1 MKIAQTLEGVTH
13 THTHTHVYSLQN
25 KIVLNY
31 IKNVVGLMSLK
42 LNNMKNKDSN
52 NVQNRCA

>member
-1 MKIAQTLEGVTH
+1 MKIAQTLEGVAH
-13 THTHTHVYSLQN
+13 THTYILY

-31 IKNVVGLMSLK
+31 IKSVVDLMSLK

>member
-31 IKNVVGLMSLK
+31 IKSVVDLMSLK